1 MTFQTAA
8 LGEAVV
14 ALCRWPTIGSE
25 PVDQRLTGGLGQRW
39 GPLTFGLQVDRE
51 SHRTGGARR
60 ATADGTS
67 IAAPAASSTLISQG
81 SIGLALYSILPH
93 PAVLPNRLAT
103 CTAARQTA
111 NGTFHWLIPDASSVR
126 ISCRQTGTYLRA
138 RNGRKKRGPQTQP
151 PTSKMAA
158 VDGIFPRLPKSNVRS
173 KSDGR
178 TTSTS
183 AINTSEK
190 GSCGE

>member
-1 MTFQTAA
+1 VTFQTEAPA
-8 LGEAVV
+8 EAVV

-39 GPLTFGLQVDRE
+39 GPLPFGLQVDRE

-111 NGTFHWLIPDASSVR
+111 NGTFHWLIRTPLPSVSRVVRPGR
-126 ISCRQTGTYLRA
+126 IFGPPRPQDTATNKQDRSC
-138 RNGRKKRGPQTQP
+138 
-151 PTSKMAA
+151 
-158 VDGIFPRLPKSNVRS
+158 
-173 KSDGR
+173 
-178 TTSTS
+178 
-183 AINTSEK
+183 
-190 GSCGE
+190 